1 MFWAFFNHML
11 NISIVLYKTRA
22 EELLPLLD
30 ELLKVRHL
38 NRIYLVDNSPVKSE
52 EFASLPLPIV
62 YIFNNANLGYGK
74 AHNIALRES
83 VYDEVPYHLV
93 INSDIEVKA
102 SDIEYLLD
110 FIGQNPLVGQI
121 MPKVVYPDGTV
132 QYLAKLLP
140 TPGDLIARRFLPK
153 RWTQKRTERYELR
166 FTGYNKPLNVPYLSG
181 CFMFLRTEAALKARL
196 FDERYFM
203 YPEDMDLTRT
213 IHRDYLTLFL
223 PSVTIVHHHAKSSYH
238 SLRYLWIHIVNMCRY
253 FNKWGWFHDPER
265 ELFNRQLLDSLKD

>member
-140 TPGDLIARRFLPK
+140 TPWDLIARRFLPK

-253 FNKWGWFHDPER
+253 FNKWGWFRDPER
-265 ELFNRQLLDSLKD
+265 DLFNNQLLAKLG

>member
-1 MFWAFFNHML
+1 ML

-38 NRIYLVDNSPVKSE
+38 RHIYLVDNSPVKSE

-102 SDIEYLLD
+102 ADIEYLLD

-140 TPGDLIARRFLPK
+140 SPWDLIARRFLPK

-166 FTGYNKPLNVPYLSG
+166 FRSG
-181 CFMFLRTEAALKARL
+181 RR
-196 FDERYFM
+196 
-203 YPEDMDLTRT
+203 
-213 IHRDYLTLFL
+213 
-223 PSVTIVHHHAKSSYH
+223 
-238 SLRYLWIHIVNMCRY
+238 
-253 FNKWGWFHDPER
+253 
-265 ELFNRQLLDSLKD
+265 

>member
-140 TPGDLIARRFLPK
+140 TPWDLIARRFLPQ

-181 CFMFLRTEAALKARL
+181 CFMFLRKEAALKARL

-253 FNKWGWFHDPER
+253 FNKWGWFRDPER
-265 ELFNRQLLDSLKD
+265 DLFNNQILAKLG

>member
-1 MFWAFFNHML
+1 ML

-22 EELLPLLD
+22 EQLLPLLD
-30 ELLKVRHL
+30 ELLKVRRLH
-38 NRIYLVDNSPVKSE
+38 RIYLVDNSPVKSE
-52 EFASLPLPIV
+52 EFASLPLPV
-62 YIFNNANLGYGK
+62 EYIFNNANLGYGK

-102 SDIEYLLD
+102 ADIEYLLD

-140 TPGDLIARRFLPK
+140 TPWDLFARRFLPQ
-153 RWTQKRTERYELR
+153 RWTRKRTERYELR
-166 FTGYNKPLNVPYLSG
+166 FTGYNRPLNAPYLSG

-223 PSVTIVHHHAKSSYH
+223 PSVTIVHHHAKASYH

-253 FNKWGWFHDPER
+253 FNKWGWFRDPER
-265 ELFNRQLLDSLKD
+265 ELFNNQLLASLREEIG

>member
-11 NISIVLYKTRA
+11 NISIVLYNTRA
-22 EELLPLLD
+22 EQLLPLLD

-140 TPGDLIARRFLPK
+140 TPWDLIARRFLPQ
-153 RWTQKRTERYELR
+153 RWTQKRTEQYELR

-223 PSVTIVHHHAKSSYH
+223 PSITIVHHHAKSSYH

-265 ELFNRQLLDSLKD
+265 DLFNNQLLAKLG